1 MPLHA
6 YTCQYGLWI
15 LGSVFCGSVLL
26 LIRCIKGALR
36 TISASRLCAVP
47 LCDRQEI
54 HFPEAGKV
62 VLAMEGPLLSRRFAK
77 LDYTLIGPDGA
88 DVSGRRVLIRL
99 RTTGLS
105 SATMDL
111 KVFDLARPGPHLFL
125 ISGLGGALPD
135 DAAHHM
141 IFSRPHRRRLLLVV
155 LGIVLSS
162 ACLIGSLVL
171 LLLRLLGI
179 GEGG

>member
-1 MPLHA
+1 MTLYA
-6 YTCQYGLWI
+6 YVYQYGLWI
-15 LGSVFCGSVLL
+15 LAAMFCGSVLL
-26 LIRCIKGALR
+26 LIRCIKGLLR

-77 LDYTLIGPDGA
+77 LDYTLTGPDGA
-88 DVSGRRVLIRL
+88 EVPGRRVLLRM

-111 KVFDLARPGPHLFL
+111 KVFDLARPGPHLLL
-125 ISGLGGALPD
+125 ISGLGGAQAN
-135 DAAHHM
+135 DAAHQM
-141 IFSRPHRRRLLLVV
+141 VFSRPHQRQLILGV

-162 ACLIGSLVL
+162 VCLIGSLVL
-171 LLLRLLGI
+171 FLLRLLVVDGSA
-179 GEGG
+179 